1 MKLFI
6 LFLFF
11 SINALA
17 ANRQDLK
24 SNLVGIGLNDTS
36 DKVLEFNA
44 ASGTARAKLRSNIS
58 TSKLQF
64 TNDGITYKDLGS
76 GSGGGG
82 YNLLSA
88 NSDFESNVTT
98 GWVVS
103 GATAVRTLYPVQGSD
118 NKYYALVTTTQSN
131 GYYESV
137 SQTVTSFLANGDI
150 QNQAL
155 IMPVSGTWSIQ
166 TLSGTTV
173 IASQTLTVSSDF
185 QKSPLIFTPAG
196 ASQTIIKQRFTALV
210 SSSIL
215 AIDNTYLGETV
226 NLKNGAVVGPWQ
238 SYTIGCSGTW
248 NSNVTYSC
256 KKRQVGEN
264 IQVQM
269 KISVLGLPATGD
281 LNVNL
286 PDGAV
291 IDTNKLVSNLS
302 GVNYLKGFASILDS
316 GTRVYSAGL
325 IYNNTTSVRVQV
337 FGQSVTNIDYTSN
350 VTPTVPMT
358 FASGDSV
365 DLEFEVPIVG
375 LSGSSTTFDSRCPN
389 DISCENNFSALVN
402 SAGVVSNENGD
413 LDWINGN
420 CSIGATGLY
429 TCNFSTGVF
438 STAPNCSAI
447 PLNNPGAGNDSVNN
461 NIAALSSSAISVYSK
476 QGATGLN
483 VAFYLTCDRSGDA
496 VTKRTIEGFMS
507 KNTTHSGNGIAR
519 DFWITFGKST
529 GSIFSPTA
537 CDTSPCQIYKQDGA
551 ATQVVRNSSGNYD
564 ITLAAG
570 TYSDINTCNFN
581 YLSSVANVVTCVGTV
596 TSNTNIRVACFNT
609 TSGATLD
616 APVAVQCKGY
626 R

>member
-118 NKYYALVTTTQSN
+118 NKSYALVTTTEAN

-137 SQTVTSFLANGDI
+137 SQTVTSFLANGDL

-173 IASQTLTVSSDF
+173 IASQTFTVSSDF
-185 QKSPLIFTPAG
+185 QKSPIIFTPAG

-210 SSSIL
+210 SSSVL

-238 SYTIGCSGTW
+238 SYTPT
-248 NSNVTYSC
+248 
-256 KKRQVGEN
+256 
-264 IQVQM
+264 
-269 KISVLGLPATGD
+269 
-281 LNVNL
+281 
-286 PDGAV
+286 
-291 IDTNKLVSNLS
+291 
-302 GVNYLKGFASILDS
+302 F
-316 GTRVYSAGL
+316 AGL
-325 IYNNTTSVRVQV
+325 GT
-337 FGQSVTNIDYTSN
+337 VTNIDFKWRRNGSN
-350 VTPTVPMT
+350 VEVTGTATTGTVTASQLQIGLPTGYITSTADLSTGNTVIGSVT
-358 FASGDSV
+358 RGNAGANANYILANRNLSYVLGGVQAAASGSYNIINGNGI
-365 DLEFEVPIVG
+365 LSSSENFSLNFSVPIVG
-375 LSGSSTTFDSRCPN
+375 LSGSNTTFDSRCPN
-389 DISCENNFSALVN
+389 DISCANVFSA
-402 SAGVVSNENGD
+402 SISDAGVVTLEN
-413 LDWINGN
+413 LDFINTCTVSPAGVFT
-420 CSIGATGLY
+420 CS
-429 TCNFSTGVF
+429 FVSGVF
-438 STAPNCSAI
+438 SVAPNCVVTNAS
-447 PLNNPGAGNDSVNN
+447 NVNGTATV
-461 NIAALSSSAISVYSK
+461 IDAISASQFIVKTFVSSTGALTSYPTKVICQK
-476 QGATGLN
+476 QGADY
-483 VAFYLTCDRSGDA
+483 VA
-496 VTKRTIEGFMS
+496 KRTIEGFMS
-507 KNTTHSGNGIAR
+507 KTVSHGSASLIRIESATINSGCTTLADQKNSTWINTVNSIG
-519 DFWITFGKST
+519 T
-529 GSIFSPTA
+529 GVCNLNFAAGTWTAAPTCFIMA
-537 CDTSPCQIYKQDGA
+537 GGTGA
-551 ATQVVRNSSGNYD
+551 ATGEIATS
-564 ITLAAG
+564 
-570 TYSDINTCNFN
+570 YSVQSTSQFQFYMSQPGVGAQNRT
-581 YLSSVANVVTCVGTV
+581 VNVMCIG
-596 TSNTNIRVACFNT
+596 IR
-609 TSGATLD
+609 
-616 APVAVQCKGY
+616 
-626 R
+626 